1 MYRQWHHAA
10 KLKRNELIRRLAYL
24 GSIVT
29 RLTADLTVR
38 TNPQPSA
45 RAIQAELHEA
55 ENEFGE
61 VRFDKRSK
69 TLSVTTEHI
78 TLEGLE
84 LGRFE
89 IRLNPTAVA
98 ANDGLDVLEAV
109 ALDPNPCSI
118 DELITHPHVNDG
130 RVCLGNA
137 SEPFRMALRD
147 HRIADAFQLVAAVL
161 RTYGANSP
169 YCTID
174 NWDGRPC
181 DDCGDLAGAD
191 NCYYCEP
198 CDRHFCE
205 DCFSACGGCGE
216 PLCLGCLACCAMCD
230 DRVCDNCR
238 RVCSH
243 CGELACSGCIEDEL
257 CPTCV
262 EDSQNE
268 ETEDDEEEV
277 EHNQVEQ
284 NQPEISTS
292 KTQAP
297 TTCVSAARSAVPA
310 VQSEGMGEAHLYA

>member
-1 MYRQWHHAA
+1 MNPDTKRLHCVAAQICSLPQQAEQQSRSPDSLHQLIGEIPGIQQTCRLLRKCMYRQWHHAA

-130 RVCLGNA
+130 
-137 SEPFRMALRD
+137 
-147 HRIADAFQLVAAVL
+147 
-161 RTYGANSP
+161 
-169 YCTID
+169 
-174 NWDGRPC
+174 
-181 DDCGDLAGAD
+181 
-191 NCYYCEP
+191 
-198 CDRHFCE
+198 
-205 DCFSACGGCGE
+205 
-216 PLCLGCLACCAMCD
+216 
-230 DRVCDNCR
+230 
-238 RVCSH
+238 
-243 CGELACSGCIEDEL
+243 
-257 CPTCV
+257 
-262 EDSQNE
+262 
-268 ETEDDEEEV
+268 
-277 EHNQVEQ
+277 
-284 NQPEISTS
+284 
-292 KTQAP
+292 
-297 TTCVSAARSAVPA
+297 
-310 VQSEGMGEAHLYA
+310 